1 MPGRHFETSLT
12 AFREHFPD
20 IAERIASVETPFTEI
35 LADGEVVDV
44 EVGGRRFYGENGL
57 TAAHSQVDAF
67 VEKPKR
73 FFIDDPRKAGM
84 GSPVGLRMIER
95 MYKEVRPFG
104 EKALDIYPQE
114 GLFHLC
120 VFGVGLGHHL
130 QQLYD
135 RLKPKWIFL
144 VEPMPQMLHHS
155 LGAFDWQAFL
165 AKAKEDDVEVM
176 IILDDNVDRLT
187 RVMGR
192 MIKVRGTGF
201 FDGSY
206 IFQHHPLWTLS
217 EARRRLVDDM
227 RRRFIAAGF
236 YEDELVM
243 MTNATSNF
251 RNVRGHVIDGAPMR
265 LRPEPVFIIGSG
277 PSVDEA
283 MPVIKRDR
291 DRAVVISCGTSL
303 RILLKNGIIPNFHV
317 EIENTPE
324 TVDALTTSGQYGD
337 LKKVTLIA
345 SATVDPRVPGMFGE
359 AIFFFR
365 DSVSSTF
372 LLGRRF
378 KDVFGGSPTVANTAL
393 AMASLFGFTRYFFFG
408 VDCGVLPGGEHHSK
422 DTMYYDGDTWKEYI
436 DEVLKYPTKVP
447 ANFGG
452 HAFTEVTLNASR
464 NLLGT
469 VISLRGL
476 EAYNC
481 SDGCLIENTIPML
494 PECVEITSPPVD
506 WAAVMKA
513 SKEQMHAFEPGEMLK
528 DADPEAIVTGLHDY
542 CDSLLEML
550 DRVEGEG
557 GGVPEV
563 YREVVAHELTL
574 IGRFSNAW
582 AIPLGSV
589 RTLPRIGMFFTG
601 RVRLEDQRRH
611 LTAAFFEEYRSLLQ
625 EMRDGAEAM
634 VRTQFGIERQAAAA

>member
-1 MPGRHFETSLT
+1 MPGRHFESSLA

-20 IAERIASVETPFTEI
+20 IAERIADIGSPLTEI
-35 LADGEVVDV
+35 VVDGEVVDV
-44 EVGGRRFYGENGL
+44 EVGERRFYGDDGL
-57 TAAHSQVDAF
+57 KAAISQVDAF
-67 VEKPKR
+67 AEKPLR
-73 FFIDDPRKAGM
+73 FYIDDPRKAGM
-84 GSPVGLRMIER
+84 GSPVGLRMIDR
-95 MYKEVRPFG
+95 MFREVHPFG
-104 EKALDIYPQE
+104 PEALDIYPVE
-114 GLFHLC
+114 GFFHLC

-130 QQLYD
+130 QPLYD

-144 VEPMPQMLHHS
+144 VEPMAQMLHHS
-155 LGAFDWQAFL
+155 LGAFDWATFL
-165 AKAKEDDVEVM
+165 AKAKEDEVEVM
-176 IILDDNVDRLT
+176 LILDDNIDRLV
-187 RVMGR
+187 RGMGR
-192 MIKVRGTGF
+192 MIKARGTGF

-217 EARRRLVDDM
+217 EARRRLVEDM

-251 RNVRGHVIDGAPMR
+251 RNVRGHIIDGTPMR

-283 MPVIKRDR
+283 MPVIKRYR

-303 RILLKNGIIPNFHV
+303 RILLKNGIVPNFHV

-324 TVDALTTSGQYGD
+324 TVDALRTSSQFGD
-337 LKKVTLIA
+337 LKQVTLIA

-372 LLGRRF
+372 LLGHRF

-393 AMASLFGFTRYFFFG
+393 AMASLFGFTRYYFFG

-436 DEVLKYPTKVP
+436 EEVLKYPTKVP

-481 SDGCLIENTIPML
+481 SDGCLIEHTIPML
-494 PECVEITSPPVD
+494 PECVQIASPAVD
-506 WAAVMKA
+506 WSAVMRA
-513 SKEQMHAFEPGEMLK
+513 AREQMHAFEPGAMLA
-528 DADPEAIVTGLHDY
+528 DADPAAILQGIGDY
-542 CDSLLEML
+542 CDSVLEL
-550 DRVEGEG
+550 VDRVEAEEG
-557 GGVPEV
+557 GLPEI
-563 YREVVAHELTL
+563 YREIVAHEMTL
-574 IGRFSNAW
+574 IGRFANAW
-582 AIPLGSV
+582 SIPLGSV
-589 RTLPRIGMFFTG
+589 RTLPRIGMFFAG
-601 RVRLEDQRRH
+601 RCRSEEHRRLV
-611 LTAAFFEEYRSLLQ
+611 TAAFMEEYRSLLL
-625 EMRDGAEAM
+625 EMRDGAQAM
-634 VRTQFGIERQAAAA
+634 IRAQFGLEAQAAAA